1 MSRIDIN
8 VHQLTR
14 VEGHGNII
22 VKVSDGKVEEVRWE
36 ITESPRFF
44 EVMLQGRRWKD
55 VHVIASRICGICS
68 VSHQLASLEATE
80 AAFGIR
86 PSEQTILL
94 RKLLYVGEVI
104 ESHILHL
111 YLLAAPDFLGAGSVF
126 SLLDSP
132 EHKDEVLR
140 GLRLKK
146 LGNDIME
153 MIGGRAVHPQAA
165 TVNGFGRLPSTEDL
179 LYLQGRLRNALPELE
194 AMVQLFKGFEL
205 PQFTRETEYIALKH
219 PQEYAWIYGY
229 ISSTDTGLATLD
241 QYLEVANEYCVPH
254 STAKFAKHA
263 RESYAVGALARINNN
278 YEQLNPMAKM
288 AADELGLKPLCCNPF
303 MNNIAQVVETVHVVE
318 EGIDLVEQLLRIGI
332 QEEDIVVPVKAGRG
346 IGAVEAPRGLLIH
359 DYTYDENG
367 YIVEA
372 NCVIPTNQN
381 HANIQRDLEVL
392 VPRYLDRGENE
403 LRLLCEMLVRSYDPC
418 ISCSTHMLRLELR

>member
-1 MSRIDIN
+1 MEVRKFHIN

-22 VKVSDGKVEEVRWE
+22 VRVSNGKVEEVRWE
-36 ITESPRFF
+36 VTESPRFF
-44 EVMLQGRRWKD
+44 EVMLRGRRWD
-55 VHVIASRICGICS
+55 EVHHIASRICGICS
-68 VSHQLASLEATE
+68 VSQQFASLEATE

-94 RKLLYVGEVI
+94 RKLLYDGEII
-104 ESHILHL
+104 ESHIFHL
-111 YLLAAPDFLGAGSVF
+111 YFLAAPDFLGAGSAF
-126 SLLDSP
+126 QLLDS
-132 EHKDEVLR
+132 HKEVVLC

-153 MIGGRAVHPQAA
+153 VIGGRAVHPQAA
-165 TVNGFGRLPSTEDL
+165 IVNGFGRLPSNEAL
-179 LYLQGRLRNALPELE
+179 SSLQSKLTNALPDLE
-194 AMVQLFKGFEL
+194 ATVELFKALEL

-219 PQEYAWIYGY
+219 PEEYALIRGY
-229 ISSTDTGLATLD
+229 PSSTDTGLATLE
-241 QYLEVANEYCVPH
+241 QYADIANEYCVPH
-254 STAKFAKHA
+254 STAKLTKHA
-263 RESYAVGALARINNN
+263 RESYAVGALARVNNN
-278 YEQLNPMAKM
+278 YEQLNHLAKK
-288 AADELGLKPLCCNPF
+288 AANELGLRPLCCNPF
-303 MNNIAQVVETVHVVE
+303 MNNTAQVVETIHVVE
-318 EGIDLVEQLLRIGI
+318 EGVDLVDRLLRIGV
-332 QEEDIVVPVKAGRG
+332 QEEESVVPIRAGRG
-346 IGAVEAPRGLLIH
+346 IGAVEAPRGLLIY

-381 HANIQRDLEVL
+381 HANIQHDLEAL

-418 ISCSTHMLRLELR
+418 ISCSTH